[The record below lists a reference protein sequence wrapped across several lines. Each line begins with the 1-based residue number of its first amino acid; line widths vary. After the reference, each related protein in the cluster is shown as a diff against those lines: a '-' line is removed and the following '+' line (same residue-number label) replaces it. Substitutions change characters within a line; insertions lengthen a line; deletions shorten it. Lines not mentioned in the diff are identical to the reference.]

1 MIKSISILAFV
12 STFILIVVNAQEK
25 KTSLYLYNERVE
37 VSVPLPPPPLDTLS
51 PESITHFVEKIDTGY
66 MLPYLSALKNYKEL
80 NHPDDWLYY
89 QLVREV
95 AQLLSPKAQN
105 YNRYTIY
112 KWWILVHSGFDAKL
126 TYSGP
131 YLMFYVRSDHT
142 VYNIP
147 YREMNGKNYVCLN
160 YHDYGN
166 IDFDRWRFQEI
177 SLPVPDTVVPFS
189 YAINHLPEL
198 SDTSYTTRK
207 IVYEDGDQ
215 HYQFE
220 VKLADH
226 IKSIFKNYPVVD
238 YSLQFNIPFS
248 AVTYKSLIPELKE
261 HIKKMKSK
269 DGVDF
274 LMHFT
279 RYAFLFKTDTEV
291 FGSEKRFSPEQTL
304 LYDYSDCEDRSALFF
319 YLVKE
324 IYNLPMLVLVY
335 PNHVT
340 VAVQFEKPI
349 GNTVVYNGL
358 KYSICEPSPQRY
370 DLQIGEQLPE
380 MKKKQYEIVY
390 AYSPR

>member
-1 MIKSISILAFV
+1 MSASIL
-12 STFILIVVNAQEK
+12 VVANGQEK
-25 KTSLYLYNERVE
+25 VTLLFLYNERVE
-37 VSVPLPPPPLDTLS
+37 VSAPLPPPPLDTLS
-51 PESITHFVEKIDTGY
+51 PESIRQFVEKIDSNY
-66 MLPYLSALKNYKEL
+66 MSPYLSALKNYKAVH
-80 NHPDDWLYY
+80 HPDDWLYY

-95 AQLLSPKAQN
+95 AQLLSPKEQN
-105 YNRYTIY
+105 YNRYTLY
-112 KWWILVHSGFDAKL
+112 KWWLLVHSGYDAKL

-131 YLMFYVRSDHT
+131 YLMFYVQSDQT

-147 YREMNGKNYVCLN
+147 YREINGKSYVCLN

-166 IDFDRWRFQEI
+166 IDFEKWRFAEI
-177 SLPVPDTVVPFS
+177 PLSVPNNVVPFS

-198 SDTSYTTRK
+198 NDTSYTTRK
-207 IVYEDGDQ
+207 IMYEDGNQ

-220 VKLADH
+220 VKLTDH

-248 AVTYKSLIPELKE
+248 TVTYKSLIPELKE
-261 HIKKMKSK
+261 HVKKMKSK

-304 LYDYSDCEDRSALFF
+304 MYDYSDCEDRSALFF

-340 VAVQFEKPI
+340 VAVQFAKPI
-349 GNTVVYNGL
+349 GNTVDYNGL

-380 MKKKQYEIVY
+380 MKKKQYEVVY

>member
-1 MIKSISILAFV
+1 MLSILFFV
-12 STFILIVVNAQEK
+12 SSFLLVVVDAQEK
-25 KTSLYLYNERVE
+25 MTSLYLYKEKVE
-37 VSVPLPPPPLDTLS
+37 VISPLPPPPLDTLL
-51 PESITHFVEKIDTGY
+51 PEVVRQFVETIDSNY
-66 MLPYLSALKNYKEL
+66 MSPYLSALKNYKAVH
-80 NHPDDWLYY
+80 HPDDWLYY

-95 AQLLSPKAQN
+95 AQLLSPKEQN
-105 YNRYTIY
+105 YNRYTLY
-112 KWWILVHSGFDAKL
+112 KWWLLIHSGYDAKL
-126 TYSGP
+126 TYSGA
-131 YLMFYVRSDHT
+131 YLLFYIQSDQT

-147 YREMNGKNYVCLN
+147 YREMNGKSYVCLN

-166 IDFDRWRFQEI
+166 IDFEKWHFNEI
-177 SLPVPDTVVPFS
+177 PLPLPNNVVPFS
-189 YAINHLPEL
+189 YAINRLPEL
-198 SDTSYTTRK
+198 SDTAYTTK
-207 IVYEDGDQ
+207 NIVYEDGDQ
-215 HYQFE
+215 HYHFE
-220 VKLADH
+220 VKLADR
-226 IKSIFKNYPVVD
+226 IKAIFKNYPVVD

-248 AVTYKSLIPELKE
+248 AVTYKSLIPELKV

-340 VAVQFEKPI
+340 VAVQFAKPI
-349 GNTVVYNGL
+349 GNTVDYNGL

-380 MKKKQYEIVY
+380 MKKKQYEVVY